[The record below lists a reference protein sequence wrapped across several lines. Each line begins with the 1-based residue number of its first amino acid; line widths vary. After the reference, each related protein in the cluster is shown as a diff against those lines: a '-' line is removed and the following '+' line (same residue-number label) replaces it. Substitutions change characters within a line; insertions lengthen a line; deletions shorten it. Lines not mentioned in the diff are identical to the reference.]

1 MASEL
6 VEVIYDGVAY
16 SDSGHLKS
24 LYASFQNSTAG
35 EDSEEEEDEMA
46 GGLIEKNSHLDR
58 ILQMK
63 KKFVWTPLPKQSLI
77 SEFV

>member
-16 SDSGHLKS
+16 SDSAHLKS

-35 EDSEEEEDEMA
+35 EDSEEEDEMA
-46 GGLIEKNSHLDR
+46 GGIMEKNSHLDR

-63 KKFVWTPLPKQSLI
+63 KKFVWTPLPKQSLT